1 MLGHWRASHLAL
13 GRQVNEITTAEKEA
27 LAAKGAF
34 TVSVL
39 PSSVYFETRANQ
51 AVSLPWHDTV
61 LRPLLAVA
69 AQAWV
74 YEMQEGSDTFKSA
87 ETILMRKAGKYE
99 IQLGGEP
106 IKGHE
111 LFWNASGGQR
121 GSIAL
126 LFAPTE
132 IPTTAVFP
140 HCERAF
146 LINNPSVPHS
156 PAAIR
161 YVKSATSD
169 GRLVAGMLSRTNGL
183 QWLSFHGA
191 FEPLARL
198 FVQAKAL
205 VKGANAP

>member
-1 MLGHWRASHLAL
+1 MYG
-13 GRQVNEITTAEKEA
+13 ITAVEKEA
-27 LAAKGAF
+27 LATKGAF

-51 AVSLPWHDTV
+51 AVSLPWHDSV

-74 YEMQEGSDTFKSA
+74 YEMKEDSDTFRSA
-87 ETILMRKAGKYE
+87 GTILIRKAGKYE
-99 IQLGGEP
+99 IQLNAEP

-111 LFWNASGGQR
+111 LFWNASGGKR

-126 LFAPTE
+126 LFAANEVPTNS
-132 IPTTAVFP
+132 IFP

-161 YVKSATSD
+161 FVKSATSD
-169 GRLVAGMLSRTNGL
+169 GRMVAGMLSRTNGL

-191 FEPLARL
+191 FEPLAML
-198 FVQAKAL
+198 FAQAKVL
-205 VKGANAP
+205 VNGVKANAP